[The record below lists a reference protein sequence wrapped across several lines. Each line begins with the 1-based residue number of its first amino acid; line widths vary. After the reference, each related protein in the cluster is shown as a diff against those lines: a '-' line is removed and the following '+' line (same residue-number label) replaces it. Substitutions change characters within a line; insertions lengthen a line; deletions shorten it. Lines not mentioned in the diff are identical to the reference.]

1 MYVAFVMD
9 MFSRRIVGWQVS
21 TSLHAELALHALEQG
36 LWRSIN
42 DLEIAIA
49 EWVDWYN
56 NSRLHGSLGD
66 IPPAEYEDNHYAEHA
81 PSELVG
87 ATP

>member
-1 MYVAFVMD
+1 M
-9 MFSRRIVGWQVS
+9 
-21 TSLHAELALHALEQG
+21 LLEHG
-36 LWRSIN
+36 PWKSID

-66 IPPAEYEDNHYAEHA
+66 IPPTEFEELYYAEHRL
-81 PSELVG
+81 PQTVG